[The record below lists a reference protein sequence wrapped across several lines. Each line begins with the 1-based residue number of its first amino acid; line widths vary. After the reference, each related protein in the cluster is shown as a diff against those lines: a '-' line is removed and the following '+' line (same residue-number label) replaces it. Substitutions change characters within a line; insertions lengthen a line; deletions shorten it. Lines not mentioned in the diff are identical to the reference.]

1 MDETRDINNFEDSR
15 LNLIEK
21 RLNDY
26 VSSWELIE
34 SENIY
39 DEDEDTVY
47 RSFTFNRGMEN
58 TTFVIS
64 PTKEIKFFEYG
75 VNDQLVDEVLISLD

>member
-58 TTFVIS
+58 STFVIS
-64 PTKEIKFFEYG
+64 PNKEIKFFEYG